1 MSIWKEEN
9 ALICILLVNE
19 KQMTYILDKNK
30 SLNRDF
36 FLAINISDESGEVY
50 TLIKTTYDT
59 SEVQLQA
66 RIHYFAYFLFFEKI
80 LFEIK

>member
-1 MSIWKEEN
+1 MSIWGKEN
-9 ALICILLVNE
+9 ALMCILLINE
-19 KQMTYILDKNK
+19 KQIMYILDINK

-36 FLAINISDESGEVY
+36 FLAINIRDESVEIC